1 MSEAN
6 CMVVLAHDEG
16 DIEAGREVKVV
27 PFNGLI

>member
-16 DIEAGREVKVV
+16 DIEAGREVNAI
-27 PFNGLI
+27 PFKGLI